1 MVENL
6 KKIAYIEI
14 DTHAEIA
21 QNFLELMLDSEKFAV
36 DYYFSEKIKKQIQTG
51 KENVFLSDSSM
62 IIEQLKVKKYDLI
75 IVGTVHR
82 YFNTFQAIAEKYNT
96 AFIVH
101 NINFTTL
108 SKLSLF
114 RNIFKEDLIYRL
126 KLWWKEGLFNASE
139 AYKKAKILLVLDEA
153 FRSEKYR
160 FLPLF
165 CTKEFEKQSDQRL
178 VVVIPGGVSQK
189 RRDYKRIFSK
199 IKEIEKSSKE
209 GSISEKSIEFVFLGK
224 AKGSELKEMTDL
236 ERSLECVTIQ
246 YFPERVSA
254 EDFEKWMQKADVLW
268 CPIQPETEFFSHK
281 EIYGTTKM
289 TGNLGDAIKFGK
301 WAVFP
306 RNYPSKSDFI
316 IPEEENIIEQFK
328 MLKNTSYDF
337 QKKYNRKSVQENL
350 ENTLMSLISI

>member
-21 QNFLELMLDSEKFAV
+21 QNFLGVMRGSEKFEV
-36 DYYFSEKIKKQIQTG
+36 DYYFSEKIKKQIQADR
-51 KENVFLSDSSM
+51 ENVFLSDSSM
-62 IIEQLKVKKYDLI
+62 IIEQLKSKQYDLI

-108 SKLSLF
+108 SKFNLF
-114 RNIFKEDLIYRL
+114 KNIFKEDLIYRI
-126 KLWWKEGLFNASE
+126 KLWWKEGLFTIST
-139 AYKKAKILLVLDEA
+139 AYKKAKTLLVLDEA
-153 FRSEKYR
+153 FCSEKYK

-165 CTKEFEKQSDQRL
+165 YTENVEKQSGKSL

-189 RRDYKRIFSK
+189 RRDYERVFSK
-199 IKEIEKSSKE
+199 IREIENSFKE
-209 GSISEKSIEFVFLGK
+209 KGAAEQLIEFIFLGK
-224 AKGSELKEMTDL
+224 AKGTELKEITNL
-236 ERSLECVTIQ
+236 ERSLQFITIQ
-246 YFPERVSA
+246 YFPERVSS

-268 CPIQPETEFFSHK
+268 CPIQQETEFFSQK
-281 EIYGTTKM
+281 EVYGQTKM

-301 WAVFP
+301 LAVFP
-306 RNYPSKSDFI
+306 SNYPSRLDFI
-316 IPEEENIIEQFK
+316 IPEEENIMKQFET
-328 MLKNTSYDF
+328 LKNTSYDF

-350 ENTLMSLISI
+350 ENTLMSLIPT

>member
-21 QNFLELMLDSEKFAV
+21 QNFLELMQDSENFAI
-36 DYYFSEKIKKQIQTG
+36 DYYFSEKIKKQIQEG

-62 IIEQLKVKKYDLI
+62 IVEQLKAKKYDLI

-82 YFNTFQAIAEKYNT
+82 YFNTFQTIAEKYNT

-101 NINFTTL
+101 NTNFTTL
-108 SKLSLF
+108 SKFSLF
-114 RNIFKEDLIYRL
+114 KNIFKEDLVYRM
-126 KLWWKEGLFNASE
+126 KLWWKEGLFSSSA

-153 FRSEKYR
+153 FRSEKYT

-165 CTKEFEKQSDQRL
+165 YTKDFKKTSDPKL
-178 VVVIPGGVSQK
+178 VIVIPGGVSQK
-189 RRDYKRIFSK
+189 RRDYKRVFSK
-199 IKEIEKSSKE
+199 IKEIEKSAKE
-209 GSISEKSIEFVFLGK
+209 GSIPEKLIEFVFLGK
-224 AKGSELKEMTDL
+224 AKGSELKEITDL
-236 ERSLECVTIQ
+236 ERSLEFINIQ
-246 YFPERVSA
+246 YFPERLSS

-268 CPIQPETEFFSHK
+268 CPIQQETEFFSQK

-306 RNYPSKSDFI
+306 RNYPSKTDFI
-316 IPEEENIIEQFK
+316 IPEEKNVIEQFK
-328 MLKNTSYDF
+328 ALKNISYDF

-350 ENTLMSLISI
+350 ENTLMNLISI

>member
-1 MVENL
+1 M

-21 QNFLELMLDSEKFAV
+21 QNFLELMQDSENFAV
-36 DYYFSEKIKKQIQTG
+36 DYYFSEKIKKQIQAG
-51 KENVFLSDSSM
+51 EENVFLSDSSM
-62 IIEQLKVKKYDLI
+62 IIEQLKAKKYDLI

-108 SKLSLF
+108 SKFSLF
-114 RNIFKEDLIYRL
+114 RNVFKEDFVYRL
-126 KLWWKEGLFNASE
+126 KLWWKEGLFSASGV
-139 AYKKAKILLVLDEA
+139 YKKAKKLLVLDEA

-165 CTKEFEKQSDQRL
+165 CTTDFEKQSDQKL
-178 VVVIPGGVSQK
+178 VIVIPGGVSQK

-199 IKEIEKSSKE
+199 IQEIDKNSKE
-209 GSISEKSIEFVFLGK
+209 GEITEKSIEFVFLGK
-224 AKGSELKEMTDL
+224 AKGSELKEITDL
-236 ERSLECVTIQ
+236 ERSLEYITIQ
-246 YFPERVSA
+246 YFSERVSS

-281 EIYGTTKM
+281 EIYGETKM

-301 WAVFP
+301 WAVFS
-306 RNYPSKSDFI
+306 RNYPSKLDFI
-316 IPEEENIIEQFK
+316 IPEQENVIEQFK
-328 MLKNTSYDF
+328 TLKNTSYDF
-337 QKKYNRKSVQENL
+337 QKNYNRKSVQKNL
-350 ENTLMSLISI
+350 ENTLTNLISI